1 MSAGLGYL
9 GGILRKEWSA
19 MTHNNVTDIVERL
32 RTFAP
37 NVTKPNVAAIMNDAA
52 TELATL
58 RKQLEKF
65 ESARRSWQG

>member
-1 MSAGLGYL
+1 
-9 GGILRKEWSA
+9 